1 MTASVSFSCRKVKH
15 RGQKGQHSVPAQLV
29 SRAVANVYQR
39 HDDENEGEVDTAGDG
54 NDEQHLVC
62 AVAHVVA
69 VESSRVGRRLVPLL
83 RWACRR
89 GAGVHQR
96 LLFPAM
102 LPMMSDRMIHF
113 IVSIMSYR
121 LQTSLHH
128 VDAETTAK
136 GTKILTRD
144 LGWD

>member
-1 MTASVSFSCRKVKH
+1 
-15 RGQKGQHSVPAQLV
+15 
-29 SRAVANVYQR
+29 
-39 HDDENEGEVDTAGDG
+39 
-54 NDEQHLVC
+54 
-62 AVAHVVA
+62 
-69 VESSRVGRRLVPLL
+69 
-83 RWACRR
+83 
-89 GAGVHQR
+89 
-96 LLFPAM
+96 M

-128 VDAETTAK
+128 FDAETTAK